1 MAELILI
8 IEDEPDIASTLAY
21 NLKKQGFSTHIAAT
35 GESGLGFAQGP
46 ATPDLILLDLMLPD
60 LSGHEVCKALRSHR
74 RTKGV
79 PIIMLTARGEEEDRV
94 AGFEHG
100 ADDYVTKPFSVRE
113 LVSRIRAVL
122 RRCQPNDDSE
132 VLFLRAG
139 IIRMDLDAHRV
150 LVADTEVDLTA
161 IEYRLLHTFVERKG
175 RVQSRD
181 QLIDA
186 VWGLGT
192 AITNR
197 TIDVHIKRLRSKLG
211 PVASDYI
218 DTVWGVGYRLIV
230 PEQEPE

>member
-21 NLKKQGFSTHIAAT
+21 NLKKQGYQTQIADT
-35 GESGLGFAQGP
+35 GESGLALATAQP
-46 ATPDLILLDLMLPD
+46 PPDLILLDLMLPD
-60 LSGHEVCKALRSHR
+60 LSGHVVCERIRQHR
-74 RTKGV
+74 RTKNV

-122 RRCQPNDDSE
+122 RRCQTGATTEPTL
-132 VLFLRAG
+132 VRVG
-139 IIRMDLDAHRV
+139 VIRIDVDGHRV
-150 LVADTEVDLTA
+150 WVNENEIELTA
-161 IEYRLLHTFVERKG
+161 IEYRLLQTFAQRKG

-181 QLIDA
+181 QLIDE
-186 VWGLGT
+186 VWGMGT
-192 AITNR
+192 AITSR

-211 PVASDYI
+211 EPAADYI
-218 DTVWGVGYRLIV
+218 DTVWGVGYRFVV
-230 PEQEPE
+230 PDTVSE